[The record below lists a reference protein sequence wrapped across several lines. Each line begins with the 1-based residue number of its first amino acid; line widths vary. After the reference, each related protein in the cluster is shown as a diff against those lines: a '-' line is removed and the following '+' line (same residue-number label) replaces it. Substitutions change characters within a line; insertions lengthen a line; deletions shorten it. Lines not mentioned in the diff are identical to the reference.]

1 MSIEI
6 NWNQLKTWFAPPCPR
21 LPRFNNRESAKK
33 TINRTHPRPLIS
45 TTIEQSKEK
54 RTFVWSFLRS
64 NLFHHRS
71 ARGSECTTDRKEEG
85 DASPRGWDNE
95 WKRNHYDVLTKI
107 LVNKALPHTGPTKVE
122 KSDNKEERRK
132 GRRKGSEGSR
142 DTRKYEEGT
151 KSKGSDFRAETENER
166 KIYETSTLPA
176 FIESECTSESGTR
189 LREWLS
195 NGARATRFYSA
206 NNVFVYSTRVLEN
219 RRIMV
224 LVYVHQYLD
233 SSRKPNQWVADLL
246 GNSWRTRESSIQELQ
261 LASWIR
267 YGGKLRLELR
277 AILRGILRE
286 EDN

>member
-1 MSIEI
+1 MVRTPLPSIASFQQPWI
-6 NWNQLKTWFAPPCPR
+6 
-21 LPRFNNRESAKK
+21 REKA
-33 TINRTHPRPLIS
+33 INRTHPRPLIS
-45 TTIEQSKEK
+45 TTIEQSEEK
-54 RTFVWSFLRS
+54 RTFVWSFLRW

-71 ARGSECTTDRKEEG
+71 ARGSACTTDRKEEG
-85 DASPRGWDNE
+85 DASPRGWNNE
-95 WKRNHYDVLTKI
+95 WGRNHCDVVTKI

-122 KSDNKEERRK
+122 KIDNKEERRK
-132 GRRKGSEGSR
+132 GRRKGNEGSR
-142 DTRKYEEGT
+142 GTRKFEEGT
-151 KSKGSDFRAETENER
+151 KSKASDFRAETENER

-246 GNSWRTRESSIQELQ
+246 RNSRRTRESSIQELQ
-261 LASWIR
+261 LASWVR

-277 AILRGILRE
+277 AILRAIFTSNFTRE
-286 EDN
+286 G

>member
-1 MSIEI
+1 MVR
-6 NWNQLKTWFAPPCPR
+6 TP
-21 LPRFNNRESAKK
+21 LPSTASFQQPWIREKSHKPYTSASTDFDNNRTKQRETNVRLVFPPLESFSPSLCA
-33 TINRTHPRPLIS
+33 RIS
-45 TTIEQSKEK
+45 
-54 RTFVWSFLRS
+54 VY
-64 NLFHHRS
+64 HRS
-71 ARGSECTTDRKEEG
+71 KGRRGCESTG
-85 DASPRGWDNE
+85 MG
-95 WKRNHYDVLTKI
+95 KRNHCDVLTKI

-142 DTRKYEEGT
+142 GTRKYEEGT
-151 KSKGSDFRAETENER
+151 KSKASDFRAETENER

-246 GNSWRTRESSIQELQ
+246 RNSWRTRESSIQELQ

-277 AILRGILRE
+277 AILRGILRVK
-286 EDN
+286 DN